1 MKFLLTKETLSEGST
16 HGNLSINISS
26 FGSRKRSSSQEKNK
40 LIKLLDDSDKAMSET
55 DFNFDILDGDSFF
68 MTKATS
74 NSDSEQA
81 KIPSVSLKSKSK
93 KIMKR
98 DKTTPY
104 VREHG
109 TSRLSDPQREMLKA
123 VFTIF
128 PFGKVQEL
136 RELIGNSDVHKICQ
150 YSSID

>member
-1 MKFLLTKETLSEGST
+1 
-16 HGNLSINISS
+16 
-26 FGSRKRSSSQEKNK
+26 
-40 LIKLLDDSDKAMSET
+40 MSEN

-74 NSDSEQA
+74 NSDDEQA

-104 VREHG
+104 VR
-109 TSRLSDPQREMLKA
+109 
-123 VFTIF
+123 
-128 PFGKVQEL
+128 
-136 RELIGNSDVHKICQ
+136 
-150 YSSID
+150 